1 MTADRPEQPTPLMYQ
16 GARNCARRPAAR
28 PDEDLSRMSRS
39 RIVPHP
45 RPGRSRPTCAR
56 KRRSSATGSRPRHHE
71 PDRGDQEQHA
81 PLRAIEPC
89 LQADDADD
97 GKDEGTQKGRQRIS
111 RHTKSAGQA
120 DKGRTKPYF
129 PGDRWSSHPIRAL
142 EIMGVPRLLSPPA
155 RPGLKMIV
163 APPPRVPAASDA
175 IKCRRPAIIYP
186 AVHTARDGH
195 SAQGPLRDG
204 RFSHGSPGALPWKPL
219 TALPLHR
226 ADKPMQGL

>member
-1 MTADRPEQPTPLMYQ
+1 MRPKAAGWAIQ
-16 GARNCARRPAAR
+16 RNRVTGTGTTSKTV
-28 PDEDLSRMSRS
+28 E
-39 RIVPHP
+39 I
-45 RPGRSRPTCAR
+45 
-56 KRRSSATGSRPRHHE
+56 RSSTRPF
-71 PDRGDQEQHA
+71 D
-81 PLRAIEPC
+81 AIEPC

-97 GKDEGTQKGRQRIS
+97 GKDEGAQKGRQRIL
-111 RHTKSAGQA
+111 RHTRSAGQA

-186 AVHTARDGH
+186 AVHT
-195 SAQGPLRDG
+195 QGTDIRLKG
-204 RFSHGSPGALPWKPL
+204 LCAMGGSPMAR
-219 TALPLHR
+219 R
-226 ADKPMQGL
+226 ARSRGNRSRLYRCIAPTNRCKACESNSYRGQRW